1 VETISKLNE
10 RPIIFALSNP
20 TDKAECTA
28 EQAYT
33 WSKGKALY
41 AAGVQFPDVKVD
53 GQTFHPGQANNFYI
67 FPAVGLAVYATRAK
81 RITDEVFI
89 VAAQASADQVS
100 QEQRDHGML
109 FPSQANILEVEVAI
123 ATRTAEFMFDNG
135 LATVE
140 RPADIRHWIE
150 EQLYDPQY

>member
-1 VETISKLNE
+1 
-10 RPIIFALSNP
+10 
-20 TDKAECTA
+20 
-28 EQAYT
+28 
-33 WSKGKALY
+33 
-41 AAGVQFPDVKVD
+41 
-53 GQTFHPGQANNFYI
+53 
-67 FPAVGLAVYATRAK
+67 
-81 RITDEVFI
+81 VFI

-123 ATRTAEFMFDNG
+123 ATRTAKFMFNNG

>member
-1 VETISKLNE
+1 MQHNHSWSATSSRGIDILNSSNLNKGIAFTKKERKDFGLVGLLPEGVETLDGKLE
-10 RPIIFALSNP
+10 RVRRHLEHFYMFP
-20 TDKAECTA
+20 T
-28 EQAYT
+28 
-33 WSKGKALY
+33 
-41 AAGVQFPDVKVD
+41 
-53 GQTFHPGQANNFYI
+53 
-67 FPAVGLAVYATRAK
+67 VGLAVYVTRPK

-123 ATRTAEFMFDNG
+123 ATRTAAFMFDSG
-135 LATVE
+135 LATVQ
-140 RPADIRHWIE
+140 RLADIRHWIE